1 MHMKTSDAVTHM
13 IERAGKSKSEVSVEI
28 GKHRNFVVSS
38 QGRENWSPQVDTL
51 VSIARACGYAL
62 VLEGNGER
70 ISLD

>member
-1 MHMKTSDAVTHM
+1 MKTSDAVTRM
-13 IERAGKSKSEVSVEI
+13 IEKAGKSKAEVSVEI

-51 VSIARACGYAL
+51 KAIADCCGYSL

-70 ISLD
+70 IVID